1 VSAAPPERLHLL
13 AHRAGIRARN
23 AEGWWGDPLTT
34 SLAAAALARHPRS
47 GRDEAVTVVERLER
61 WRTDERVRP
70 TSADAAALALAARAA
85 TDLQKRDPALDADAS
100 AAVAAAARRVEAP
113 ALHLALASWALDGIC
128 PDRDAEPWVSIRA
141 RSEPAQGSRGVEE
154 PLAAYVEALAAQRF
168 DAAKLAR
175 QLVSRVAASPSV
187 VDGCVLLWLLRAS
200 LDRLLPVLPEGD
212 SALEL
217 LLEKRSELVDY
228 LAAQLDDETFRQP
241 DDSLLP
247 DYAAVPEYLT
257 SFEALLLDVGLATGS
272 EPAEWLTREEAH
284 TWMGA
289 KEREALGQ
297 VEGARSMMARLSAL
311 LIGLTGLSLAG
322 NAALGTH
329 AVGASQN
336 LSLWA
341 AVSVAAWACTLCW
354 VVLSLDPKASGLT
367 VDLFVASASFAA
379 IATLVCLDR
388 LLPSP
393 LVTDEG
399 GLIIGV
405 VMSVIAPVGTH
416 LLRTRNPA

>member
-1 VSAAPPERLHLL
+1 MSAAPPERLHLL

-247 DYAAVPEYLT
+247 DYAAVPE
-257 SFEALLLDVGLATGS
+257 
-272 EPAEWLTREEAH
+272 
-284 TWMGA
+284 
-289 KEREALGQ
+289 

>member
-1 VSAAPPERLHLL
+1 
-13 AHRAGIRARN
+13 
-23 AEGWWGDPLTT
+23 
-34 SLAAAALARHPRS
+34 
-47 GRDEAVTVVERLER
+47 
-61 WRTDERVRP
+61 
-70 TSADAAALALAARAA
+70 
-85 TDLQKRDPALDADAS
+85 
-100 AAVAAAARRVEAP
+100 
-113 ALHLALASWALDGIC
+113 
-128 PDRDAEPWVSIRA
+128 
-141 RSEPAQGSRGVEE
+141 
-154 PLAAYVEALAAQRF
+154 
-168 DAAKLAR
+168 
-175 QLVSRVAASPSV
+175 
-187 VDGCVLLWLLRAS
+187 VLLWLLRAS